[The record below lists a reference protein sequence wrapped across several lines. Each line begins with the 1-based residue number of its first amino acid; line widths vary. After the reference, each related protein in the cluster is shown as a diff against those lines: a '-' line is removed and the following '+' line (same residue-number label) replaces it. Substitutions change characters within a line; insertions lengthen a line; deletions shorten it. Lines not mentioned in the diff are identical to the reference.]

1 MGEFNLR
8 VTLKKP
14 SSFCWLRKERLD
26 ANLSIG
32 SKKKVKIRKVKEE
45 KIRKGGGAG
54 EYITC
59 YLQRC
64 SQEFFKGNR
73 TIYRFGCS
81 VGVYR
86 FSGTYNGI
94 YSGHTF

>member
-45 KIRKGGGAG
+45 KIRKGGGGWRIYNMLLA
-54 EYITC
+54 T
-59 YLQRC
+59 LQSRIL
-64 SQEFFKGNR
+64 QGQPD
-73 TIYRFGCS
+73 
-81 VGVYR
+81 
-86 FSGTYNGI
+86 
-94 YSGHTF
+94 HL